1 MKQFSYSRV
10 SCYKSC
16 PYQFKLRYIDQLET
30 IPNTDANNALYLGSA
45 MHTGIEKTVKDALAQ
60 YYANYPLLDD
70 LHINE
75 AMKLE
80 HLIPLAKKCIP
91 RGAYEVKIETD
102 EFKGFMDLLVPK
114 KRKNHFDIYDFK
126 YVSGEIGYELVY
138 RMDNVDNMN
147 DYYECVPTRK
157 LQQYLKSV
165 QLHVYKYFYE
175 LTHPGH
181 VIDKLYYV
189 FIPKTQ
195 IRQKN
200 SKKEKETLYEFR
212 KRLQSE
218 LDKMK
223 IMVEEVE
230 FDFQKVRDYLEA
242 VEEIKAATEYPKN
255 CTKLCDWCEYKQY
268 CKEGDTTMITMPKIE
283 RRKLNVNNYKKRILL
298 FGAPTSG
305 KTFFANKFPKPLM
318 LNTDCNTDLV
328 NATVMEVKNQVTT
341 VGRTTEVMPA
351 WEYFIELVDMLEREQ
366 TNPERPKTII
376 VDVLDHILDD
386 CRDVKLEKAGIEH
399 ETDAGFGK
407 GFDLVRKPFV
417 QEIKRLLLLDYET
430 IILISHEDVSSS
442 VTRRDGS
449 SVSRIKTTLPD
460 KVANQIAGLIN
471 ITGWVHVEN
480 GVRKLTFPKDGLF
493 YNSNRLPFK
502 QQTIPLSY
510 RAFTEAYNEALQI
523 MAEMLAKQDAAD
535 AEGTVP
541 APETPATEAPV
552 RRRVAETPATK

>member
-16 PYQFKLRYIDQLET
+16 PYQFKLRYIDELET

-45 MHTGIEKTVKDALAQ
+45 MHTGIEKTVKAALAQ

-75 AMKLE
+75 TMKLE
-80 HLIPLAKKCIP
+80 HLIPLAKKVIP
-91 RGAYEVKIETD
+91 HGAYEVKIETD
-102 EFKGFMDLLVPK
+102 EFIGYMDLLVPK
-114 KRKNHFDIYDFK
+114 GDNHFDLYDFK
-126 YVSGEIGYELVY
+126 YSN
-138 RMDNVDNMN
+138 NVDG
-147 DYYECVPTRK
+147 
-157 LQQYLKSV
+157 YLKSV

-212 KRLQSE
+212 KRLQSV

-223 IMVEEVE
+223 IMVEEVKY
-230 FDFQKVRDYLEA
+230 DFQKVRDYLEA

-283 RRKLNVNNYKKRILL
+283 RRKISVTDNKKRILL
-298 FGAPTSG
+298 FGAPMSG
-305 KTFFANKFPKPLM
+305 KTFFANKFPEPLM
-318 LNTDCNTDLV
+318 LNTDGNTDFV
-328 NATVMEVKNQVTT
+328 DATVLKIKNQVTT
-341 VGRTTEVMPA
+341 VGRTTEVMTA
-351 WEYFIELVDMLEREQ
+351 WDYFVEVVDMLEREQ
-366 TNPERPKTII
+366 TNPERPKTVI
-376 VDVLDHILDD
+376 VDVLDHILEY
-386 CRDVKLEKAGIEH
+386 CREVKLEKAGIEH

-407 GFDLVRKPFV
+407 GFDLVRKPFI
-417 QEIKRLLLLDYET
+417 QEIKRLLQLDYET
-430 IILISHEDVSSS
+430 IILISHEDVSST
-442 VTRRDGS
+442 VTKRDGS
-449 SVSRIKTTLPD
+449 SVSRIKSTLPD
-460 KVANQIAGLIN
+460 KLANQLAGLVKVI
-471 ITGWVHVEN
+471 GWVHMEN
-480 GVRKLTFPKDGLF
+480 GVRKLTFPTDGL
-493 YNSNRLPFK
+493 YYGGNRMPFK

-510 RAFTEAYNEALQI
+510 KAFCQAYDEAAQI
-523 MAEMLAKQDAAD
+523 MAENLAKTDTASAPAA
-535 AEGTVP
+535 
-541 APETPATEAPV
+541 PATEAPA
-552 RRRVAETPATK
+552 RRRVAETPAK